1 MRYLKVL
8 VEFHRDHPEFKLH
21 LISLETK
28 MRIVNV
34 DDKQITIWPVQEF
47 LESLLADKIWN

>member
-47 LESLLADKIWN
+47 LESLWADKIWN